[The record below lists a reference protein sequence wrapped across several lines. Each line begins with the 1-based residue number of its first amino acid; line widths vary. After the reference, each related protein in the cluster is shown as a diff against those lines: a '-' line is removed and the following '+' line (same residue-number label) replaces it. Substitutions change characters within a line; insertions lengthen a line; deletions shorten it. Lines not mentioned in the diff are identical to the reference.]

1 MELIKAQNIHRTFG
15 KDDLITHVL
24 KGVSLTVEA
33 GEFIAIMGKSGAG
46 KSTFMYQLSI
56 LDHPTSGSITI
67 DNVDVSKLNEH
78 EQTEFRLNTLGYI
91 FQDYALVP
99 DLNASENCM
108 LPLLMKG
115 ENWDDAK
122 KQAVKMLSSVGLEKK
137 IDNLPS
143 QLSGGEQQRVAIA
156 RAITGKPKII
166 FADEPTANLDTI
178 SGNAVIDLLGDLNKQ
193 GQTIVMVTHEEEY
206 TKYCNR
212 IIRMEDGLVIS
223 EEKVREK
230 NTAQ

>member
-1 MELIKAQNIHRTFG
+1 MEIIKAQDIYRTFVSG
-15 KDDLITHVL
+15 NITTHVL
-24 KGVSLTVEA
+24 KGVSLNVQL
-33 GEFIAIMGKSGAG
+33 GEFVAIMGKSGAG

-56 LDHPTSGSITI
+56 LDHPTSGTITI
-67 DNVDVSKLNEH
+67 NGTNTKELNER

-99 DLNASENCM
+99 DLSAAENCM

-115 ENWDDAK
+115 EDWDKAK
-122 KQAVKMLSSVGLEKK
+122 SKAVEMLASVGLETRV
-137 IDNLPS
+137 DNLPS

-156 RAITGKPKII
+156 RALAGNPKII

-178 SGNAVIDLLGDLNKQ
+178 SGNAIIDLLGELNKK

-212 IIRMEDGLVIS
+212 IVRMEDGKIIK
-223 EEKVREK
+223 EEVLR
-230 NTAQ
+230 